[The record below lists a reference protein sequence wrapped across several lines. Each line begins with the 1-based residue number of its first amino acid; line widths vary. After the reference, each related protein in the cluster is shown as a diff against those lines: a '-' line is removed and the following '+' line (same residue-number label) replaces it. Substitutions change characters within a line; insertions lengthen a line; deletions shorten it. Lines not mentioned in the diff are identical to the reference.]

1 MINGNEV
8 IPSHHVL
15 FVTFDSLRYDVARAV
30 LHGGR
35 SPNLERV
42 LPDGLWEE
50 RRTQGSFTFPA
61 HMSFFSGFLPVP
73 SGPGRPG
80 RLFACH
86 SMRGTTIHERTYVFD
101 APDIVNGLAGL
112 GYRTVCIGGV
122 GFFSNQTKL
131 GRVLPGL
138 FQESHW
144 SSRTGADEP
153 ESTRHQVDIALA
165 ALRDQP
171 ADKPLFLFLNISATH
186 TPTHVYLPGET
197 ADSWESQCAA
207 LGYADRHL
215 GRLLDALPGHGSWL
229 ALFCADHGEAYG
241 EDGYTGHGIA
251 HPCVWTVPYAETIIP
266 GRPPEGRPSVAP
278 KAV

>member
-15 FVTFDSLRYDVARAV
+15 LITFDSLRYDVARAV
-30 LHGGR
+30 LHGGG

-50 RRTQGSFTFPA
+50 RRTQGSFTLPA

-73 SGPGRPG
+73 SGPARPG

-86 SMRGTTIHERTYVFD
+86 SIRGTTIHKRTYVFD
-101 APDIVNGLAGL
+101 APDIVTGLSGL

-122 GFFSNQTKL
+122 GFFSSQTKL

-138 FQESHW
+138 FQESYW
-144 SSRTGADEP
+144 SPETGTDNP
-153 ESTRHQVDIALA
+153 ESTRHQVDIALEVLEKQA
-165 ALRDQP
+165 T
-171 ADKPLFLFLNISATH
+171 DKRLFLFLNVSATH
-186 TPTHVYLPGET
+186 TPTHVYLPGEN

-207 LGYADRHL
+207 LSYADRHL
-215 GRLLDALPGHGSWL
+215 GRLFSVLPSLGPWL
-229 ALFCADHGEAYG
+229 GLFCADHGEAFG

-251 HPCVWTVPYAETIIP
+251 HPSVWTVPYAETVISAR
-266 GRPPEGRPSVAP
+266 GSAE
-278 KAV
+278 